1 MKYRIIFISALAL
14 AALCGCGNRKTGA
27 EKTVVPVQEAA
38 MPTVAVCKAE
48 SRQVPYS
55 GTYSATVKAN
65 VINNIAPQSAGRI
78 RKINVEVGDF
88 VKAGQVLAE
97 MDPLQLE
104 QAELQLSNISKE
116 YERMQAL
123 YKKGAV
129 STSDFESIELQYKVS
144 RTTYDNLLTN
154 TILRSPVDGVVS
166 ARNYDV
172 EDMYIMGQPL
182 FVVQQI
188 SPVKL
193 VVAVSEKDYAK
204 VRVGNR
210 VEVAASAVP
219 GEVFTGEVSLVYP
232 VIDAGSHTV
241 SVEVKVPNRERR
253 LRPGMYVSADVIF
266 GMRNSVVV
274 PDAAVI
280 KQQGSGRRTIY
291 VLGEDGT
298 VTLRI
303 VEVGRH
309 IGKEYEIV
317 SGLEEGETVV
327 VKGHSALRSGIKV
340 QVNNEHIS

>member
-1 MKYRIIFISALAL
+1 MKYRILIISAMVLVSL
-14 AALCGCGNRKTGA
+14 SGCGNNKKDA
-27 EKTVVPVQEAA
+27 AQDAAQPQQEAVT
-38 MPTVAVCKAE
+38 PLVTVSRAE
-48 SRQVPYS
+48 VKKVPYS

-97 MDPLQLE
+97 MDPLQLV
-104 QAELQLSNISKE
+104 QAELQLSNISNE
-116 YERMQAL
+116 YERMSAL

-144 RTTYDNLLTN
+144 KSTYDNLLTN

-166 ARNYDV
+166 ARNYDI
-172 EDMYIMGQPL
+172 EDMYVMGQPL

-193 VVAVSEKDYAK
+193 MVAVSEKDYANVK
-204 VRVGNR
+204 VGNK
-210 VEVAASAVP
+210 VEVVASAVP
-219 GEVFTGEVSLVYP
+219 GEVFSGSVSLVYP

-241 SVEVKVPNRERR
+241 SVEVKVPNRDRR

-266 GMRNSVVV
+266 DTRNAVVV

-280 KQQGSGRRTIY
+280 KQQGSGQRTVY
-291 VLGEDGT
+291 VLEDDGT
-298 VTLRI
+298 VTLKV

-309 IGKEYEIV
+309 TGGEYEIV
-317 SGLEEGETVV
+317 SGLAEGEMVV

-340 QVNNEHIS
+340 QVEQ